1 MIIGKNTNFQ
11 ANNNQFIKEN
21 KANQIVSNLNP
32 MIEQTRTMQHTD
44 VTSRNEMNEKAFSML
59 QDRLNK
65 GLISLEEFNKKC
77 NELGKRR

>member
-21 KANQIVSNLNP
+21 KANQIVSNMNP

-44 VTSRNEMNEKAFSML
+44 VTNRSEMNEKAFSML